1 MNQRSSPACRFSQR
15 DETSMNAYQ
24 LTFSDM
30 WMLQAMHVSDFT
42 GQACELEKIIG
53 IADGLG
59 HAIPTFAEFNNAIY
73 HLKQAGLLAQS
84 GGVLALTESA
94 NILLEKFA
102 ALPHPRQREAIRLQ
116 LRIDLLKDHD
126 PDVLMAPE
134 VFMPENVY
142 RDAVQAHTRRF
153 MQRYAH

>member
-1 MNQRSSPACRFSQR
+1 
-15 DETSMNAYQ
+15 MNAYQ

-30 WMLQAMHVSDFT
+30 WMLQAIHVSDFT

-53 IADGLG
+53 IADGLD

-73 HLKQAGLLAQS
+73 NLKQAGLLAQN
-84 GGVLALTESA
+84 GGALTLTDSA
-94 NILLEKFA
+94 NVLLEKFA

-126 PDVLMAPE
+126 PDVLTAPE
-134 VFMPENVY
+134 VFMPENIY